1 MSQMAINE
9 RYAEPWSAI
18 RTGTLQDQ
26 WPRHVRGNVLELG
39 AASGRNA
46 SLLPPSAS
54 YVGLERD
61 EALLQ
66 RGQQQGLDLR
76 LCDLANANDL
86 RAQCAA
92 IAAGDTIL
100 ALDVLEH
107 LLEPANLLRDVLT
120 MAPDRHRWVIS
131 IPNAVFVSAR
141 LEILIGRFP
150 RRPSGLFDATHRQFY
165 TKSTLQTHL
174 LSALNVA
181 PAALRLYGTA
191 VPLGGSRLGRR
202 SWTARA
208 IPILAGLAASTARN
222 RPELFAY
229 EWLAVVDVGH

>member
-1 MSQMAINE
+1 MTINQ

-18 RTGTLQDQ
+18 RTATLQDQ

-76 LCDLANANDL
+76 RCDLSNANEM
-86 RAQCAA
+86 RAHCAA
-92 IAAGDTIL
+92 IASSDTIL
-100 ALDVLEH
+100 ALDVFEH
-107 LLEPANLLRDVLT
+107 LLEPVEVLRDVLT
-120 MAPDRHRWVIS
+120 MAPDRHRWIIS

-141 LEILIGRFP
+141 LEILFGRFP
-150 RRPSGLFDATHRQFY
+150 RRLSGLFDGTHRQFY
-165 TKSTLQTHL
+165 TKSTFQKHL
-174 LSALNVA
+174 LSALNVP
-181 PAALRLYGTA
+181 PAALHGTA
-191 VPLGGSRLGRR
+191 VPLGGTRLGRR
-202 SWTARA
+202 PWTARA
-208 IPILAGLAASTARN
+208 IPLLEALAASTSRK